1 MEIEGLKF
9 LWNVKM
15 KWIGMLTPLEWV
27 GKKYKMLI
35 AKMVVDY
42 GLMKTTKANLLNLY
56 DIDIIWACNVFF
68 PY

>member
-1 MEIEGLKF
+1 MEIKGLKF

-35 AKMVVDY
+35 IKMVVDY

-56 DIDIIWACNVFF
+56 DIDII
-68 PY
+68 

>member
-1 MEIEGLKF
+1 VEIKGLKF

-35 AKMVVDY
+35 IKMVVDY

-56 DIDIIWACNVFF
+56 DIDII
-68 PY
+68 

>member
-1 MEIEGLKF
+1 
-9 LWNVKM
+9 M

-35 AKMVVDY
+35 IKMVVDY

-56 DIDIIWACNVFF
+56 DIDII
-68 PY
+68 